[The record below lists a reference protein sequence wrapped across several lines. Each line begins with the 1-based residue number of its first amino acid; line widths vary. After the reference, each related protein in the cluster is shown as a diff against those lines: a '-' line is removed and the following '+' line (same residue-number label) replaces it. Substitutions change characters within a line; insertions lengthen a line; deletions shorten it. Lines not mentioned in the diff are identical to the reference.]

1 MINRIITEEEALKRL
16 SSLCA
21 KSEHSSG
28 EANEKM
34 IRWGL
39 SPQSR
44 SKVIAKL
51 IDAQFID
58 DSRFARF
65 FVHDKIQFNHWG
77 RRKIE
82 IALRQK
88 GVDPDTASEALDAVD
103 DDEYLSIL
111 RPMIKAKEKT
121 VTGASDYERAM
132 KTIKWAMGR
141 GFTIDLIRKCIDDIA
156 ADYDDE

>member
-1 MINRIITEEEALKRL
+1 MINRIITEQEALKRL

-58 DSRFARF
+58 DSLSAVHRIYGADFARIKSLDMF
-65 FVHDKIQFNHWG
+65 AEAVGTMLQN
-77 RRKIE
+77 RIE
-82 IALRQK
+82 R
-88 GVDPDTASEALDAVD
+88 
-103 DDEYLSIL
+103 
-111 RPMIKAKEKT
+111 
-121 VTGASDYERAM
+121 
-132 KTIKWAMGR
+132 
-141 GFTIDLIRKCIDDIA
+141 
-156 ADYDDE
+156 

>member
-1 MINRIITEEEALKRL
+1 MINRIITEEEAQKRL

-51 IDAQFID
+51 IDAKFID
-58 DSRFARF
+58 DR
-65 FVHDKIQFNHWG
+65 IQFNHWG